1 MKVKVLQCIS
11 GTDCH
16 YGRGDIA
23 DFEES
28 TARAYAGM
36 GVVEIVEERTA
47 DAPLPERTADKP
59 RRKKNED

>member
-36 GVVEIVEERTA
+36 GVVEIIEEQQAIAPAPTRTA
-47 DAPLPERTADKP
+47 DRPG
-59 RRKKNED
+59 RKKQ